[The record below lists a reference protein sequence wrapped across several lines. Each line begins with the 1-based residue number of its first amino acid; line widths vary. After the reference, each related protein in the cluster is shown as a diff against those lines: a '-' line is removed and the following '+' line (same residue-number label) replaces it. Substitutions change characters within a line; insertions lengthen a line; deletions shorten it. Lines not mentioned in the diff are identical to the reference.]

1 MTLLIPVF
9 ENMLGIFGNIKNPFN
24 PSGLDV
30 PAYDSSQSGEGLII
44 ILNNLLKFTI
54 VVAGLFTFWNIIS
67 AGYMFMSAGGEAK
80 HIQKAW
86 EKIYMSLIGLLIT
99 AGSFVLAM
107 IFGWLIFGDFKTL
120 ISPQIFGP

>member
-1 MTLLIPVF
+1 
-9 ENMLGIFGNIKNPFN
+9 MLSIFGTISDPFGT
-24 PSGLDV
+24 SGLNV
-30 PAYDSSQSGEGLII
+30 TGLAGTSSGAGLII
-44 ILNNLLKFTI
+44 ILNNLVKFTI

-86 EKIYMSLIGLLIT
+86 EKIWMSLIGLLIT

-107 IFGWLIFGDFKTL
+107 IFGWLIFGNYTIL
-120 ISPQIFGP
+120 ISPRIFGP